1 MIKITCVMICAVIS
15 FCTITPSEAKK
26 DYYDRDG
33 RRVGSQDDNRYYDR
47 DGRLEYTKD
56 RNRDRT
62 DYYDR
67 DGRRSWTEHDEDN
80 DE

>member
-1 MIKITCVMICAVIS
+1 MIKIMSFIICAVIS
-15 FCTITPSEAKK
+15 ITTIPSEAGQ

-47 DGRLEYTKD
+47 DGRLKATRDRD
-56 RNRDRT
+56 RNRS

-67 DGRRSWTEHDEDN
+67 DGRRLWTEQDDED